1 MEYVSEVEQMF
12 EAEETPN
19 VWDRAKVDEIFEE
32 EEAEDSVR
40 ESVNWED
47 V

>member
-1 MEYVSEVEQMF
+1 MEYVSEVEQML
-12 EAEETPN
+12 EAEETPK
-19 VWDRAKVDEIFEE
+19 VWDRPKVDEVFEE
-32 EEAEDSVR
+32 EETEDSVW